1 MSMGSSSPPKH
12 TQRMKM
18 NWHVLDC
25 LPHQVDHI
33 LDCLPH
39 QVDHVHVKRGG
50 NHTCGSQPEQCGFK
64 GVVLLLGFKVLELHT
79 CGSQPEQCGFKGV
92 VLLLLGFKVLELV
105 VQSHLR
111 FTARAV
117 RL

>member
-1 MSMGSSSPPKH
+1 MLILMRRQWPLAKPHMPWRMSMGSSSPPKH

-18 NWHVLDC
+18 NWHV
-25 LPHQVDHI
+25 

-64 GVVLLLGFKVLELHT
+64 GVVLLL
-79 CGSQPEQCGFKGV
+79 
-92 VLLLLGFKVLELV
+92 LGLKVLELV
-105 VQSHLR
+105 VPR
-111 FTARAV
+111 I
-117 RL
+117 RLNR

>member
-1 MSMGSSSPPKH
+1 MLILMRRQWPLAMPHRPCRMSMGSSSPPKH

-18 NWHVLDC
+18 NWHV
-25 LPHQVDHI
+25 

-64 GVVLLLGFKVLELHT
+64 GVVLLLFGL
-79 CGSQPEQCGFKGV
+79 
-92 VLLLLGFKVLELV
+92 KVLELV

>member
-12 TQRMKM
+12 TQRMKL
-18 NWHVLDC
+18 NWHV
-25 LPHQVDHI
+25 

-92 VLLLLGFKVLELV
+92 VLLLFGLKVLELV

>member
-1 MSMGSSSPPKH
+1 MLILMRRQWPLAMPHRPCRMSMGSSSPPKH

-18 NWHVLDC
+18 NWHV
-25 LPHQVDHI
+25 

-64 GVVLLLGFKVLELHT
+64 GVVLLL
-79 CGSQPEQCGFKGV
+79 
-92 VLLLLGFKVLELV
+92 LGFKVLELV
-105 VQSHLR
+105 VPR
-111 FTARAV
+111 V
-117 RL
+117 RLNR

>member
-1 MSMGSSSPPKH
+1 MLILMRRQWPLAMPHMPWRMSMGSSSPPKH

-33 LDCLPH
+33 LDCLPR

-64 GVVLLLGFKVLELHT
+64 GVVLLL
-79 CGSQPEQCGFKGV
+79 
-92 VLLLLGFKVLELV
+92 LGFKVLELV
-105 VQSHLR
+105 VPR
-111 FTARAV
+111 I
-117 RL
+117 RLNR